1 MNSSELTPI
10 FIGGAIKFVPSAV
23 KAEEWGISQRR
34 VAILCKEGRVPGAEL
49 VGNRW
54 FLPTD
59 AVKPEDPRKA
69 KKNER

>member
-23 KAEEWGISQRR
+23 KAEECGISQRQ
-34 VAILCKEGRVPGAEL
+34 VAILRKEGRVPGAEL

-54 FLPTD
+54 FFAD
-59 AVKPEDPRKA
+59 
-69 KKNER
+69 

>member
-1 MNSSELTPI
+1 MN
-10 FIGGAIKFVPSAV
+10 FVPSVV

-69 KKNER
+69 KKNERRSCESYH

>member
-1 MNSSELTPI
+1 MN
-10 FIGGAIKFVPSAV
+10 FVPSAV

-54 FLPTD
+54 FCRLMLLSLRIQERQRRIND
-59 AVKPEDPRKA
+59 
-69 KKNER
+69 KN